1 MRQNRILLFLALL
14 FFSGSI
20 FAEQVKTIKD
30 ALGFSFTVAS
40 PPRRIV
46 SLAPNITEILFALGL
61 DPEIVGVTRF
71 CDHPP
76 QALEKEK
83 IGGMIDPNLEKIR
96 ALNPDLIIGFRGN
109 PLRILKRLKSLELPL
124 FILEMDNNLES
135 VFLLISKIGFV
146 TQKEKE
152 AEILIQS
159 MKKKYDKIQEA
170 LRDVKKKPK
179 VFFSLHG
186 MGLWTCGK
194 DSFLDDLVRKAK
206 GINIAGN
213 IQRKW
218 LVLNR
223 EQLIH
228 EDPEIIIIVSKSEE
242 KFDKAKEWIKTE
254 NLFGQLSAVIS
265 DSIYYLDENIV
276 TRPGPRF
283 IDALAELARILHPRH
298 FEGGDEN

>member
-124 FILEMDNNLES
+124 FILEMDSNLES

-206 GINIAGN
+206 GTNIAGN

-254 NLFGQLSAVIS
+254 NPFGQLSAVIS